1 MQFAPDGK
9 TLFSFGSDSRLRSW
23 DVAEGKELDSLLC
36 SPQQTFWFTLSR
48 DAKRAAVA
56 GHDRKVRV
64 WDVGEGR
71 ELRTIDVRAP
81 QAQPKR
87 FGPPGLAFAGD
98 DRTLLGSLSNEGLV
112 RRWDTITGK
121 EAGEIKGLTFFLNAQ
136 CYYMSADGK
145 CCPVVTGPEATLVE
159 LASGRVR
166 QACKLP
172 ALPPPVPGPPPIQK
186 GETLAALSPDG
197 RTLAVGLTDGTLHFW
212 DTGSGQEL
220 AARKLGVRW
229 AHFLAF
235 APDGKTLAAPNA
247 DDGVILWD
255 VPGPTA
261 RGRLVVKPVTAADL
275 GELWK
280 DLSAEDA
287 ARAWQAILRLESAP
301 KEAVPFLQKELRAT
315 TLSGKAITRLIAQL
329 DADQIEEREKAT
341 AELIRAGKAVEEAVQ
356 KSLDNKPSAEAKE
369 RLELILTKLADKVGP
384 DLEEVRRVRVVE
396 VLERIGTPEAQK
408 VLEEVAKEG
417 GSKLSAEALAAVER
431 RKGKST
437 TAAR

>member
-136 CYYMSADGK
+136 CYYMSA
-145 CCPVVTGPEATLVE
+145 
-159 LASGRVR
+159 
-166 QACKLP
+166 
-172 ALPPPVPGPPPIQK
+172 
-186 GETLAALSPDG
+186 
-197 RTLAVGLTDGTLHFW
+197 
-212 DTGSGQEL
+212 
-220 AARKLGVRW
+220 
-229 AHFLAF
+229 
-235 APDGKTLAAPNA
+235 DGKTLAAPNA